1 MKLILA
7 SASPRRSELLGMT
20 GIPFEV
26 IPSTVDEVTSETDP
40 VRIVSALADA
50 KARDILARHP
60 GCAVLGA
67 DTIVVLGGKIFG
79 KPVNRADAVHMLE
92 QLSGK
97 THSVFTGW
105 TILTGQKEHSGT
117 CESAVTFRV
126 LDRAEIEA
134 YVETGEPFDKA
145 GAYGVQGLGA
155 LLIERIQGSYTNIV
169 GIPLAEVFVQLRAAG
184 LWSGRYG
191 S

>member
-20 GIPFEV
+20 GIPFTV
-26 IPSTVDEVTSETDP
+26 IPSEASEETAEADP
-40 VRIVSALADA
+40 AKIVSLLEER
-50 KARDILARHP
+50 KAREVFAKHP
-60 GCAVLGA
+60 GSAVLGA
-67 DTIVVLGGKIFG
+67 DTIVVLGGTIFG
-79 KPVNRADAVHMLE
+79 KPGDRADAVRMLGE
-92 QLSGK
+92 LSGR

-105 TILTGQKEHSGT
+105 ALLTEKNSVVGT
-117 CESAVTFRV
+117 CESAVTFRA
-126 LDRAEIEA
+126 LDAEEIDA
-134 YVETGEPFDKA
+134 YVATGEPLDKA

-169 GIPLAEVFVQLRAAG
+169 GLPLAEVFVTLRAAG